1 MTRQLLPRTT
11 PIFSS
16 ALREMDEMQNRLM
29 RMFNQPPMAERFP
42 METVGWMPAV
52 EIVEQPDAL
61 VLTAELP
68 GLDAKDIDVSFEDDV
83 LTIRGEKHEEK
94 REEREEPK
102 FHMFERYYGSFSR
115 AFTLPRRIDPA
126 RIVAEFRNGVL
137 VVTMPKAADEVAKG
151 RKIEVKSAK

>member
-29 RMFNQPPMAERFP
+29 RMFNQPPMAERLP
-42 METVGWMPAV
+42 METVGWMPPV

-94 REEREEPK
+94 HEEREEPK

-115 AFTLPRRIDPA
+115 SFTLPRRIDPA

-137 VVTMPKAADEVAKG
+137 MVTMPKAADEVAKG